1 MAKLRATIELAA
13 GGFLSQINRV
23 EQASNR
29 AAKTVE
35 DVGTAADK
43 AETSL
48 DKAGSGGKKASE
60 GFEGVSASADKAGTS
75 LDRAGKSG
83 KKAKEGFEDA
93 GAGAE
98 RARKKVKG
106 LGDEVDKTKSK
117 SEKVAGALGKLFA
130 AKTAIDVGG
139 KLLNASDNY
148 MNANTRLGLINKDD
162 NGNVINPNL
171 QKEVYASA
179 QRSRASYESTAN
191 GVASLGLN
199 ASNAFKDQKELI
211 GFVESINKQFA
222 IGGTEAGAAT
232 GAMTQLTQAMGSG
245 ALRGDELNSVLEA
258 APSIAR
264 NIEKYMGWA
273 EGSIKSYA
281 EKGALSAEIVKNAQ
295 LAAMDEINQ
304 KFNSMPMTWVQLW
317 TRSMNAIQNASAPF
331 LLALNWIANNM
342 DIIGPILLGIA
353 AGLAVY
359 AAFTYGAAAA
369 QWVLNAATGVWNA
382 LCAMNPAGL
391 MAIGFIAL
399 IAMVYAG
406 VAAFN
411 KLTGSSVSTTGIIG
425 AAVYVLGAG
434 IYNNFIFPTYNGF
447 AMLANFIGN
456 VFHNPVAA
464 VKVLFLDMANTCIS
478 YVLNMARA
486 IENIINKIPGVSV
499 NITSGLDALKNG
511 IGTKAKT
518 IKDESGWKEYVKQP
532 ELMDY
537 SAAASKG
544 YAKGSALAGKV
555 SNLVSGGIGRMDF
568 GGNIPAATAGDPATV
583 KGTGKNGSMNVKLED
598 EDIDSLRE
606 LAERDYVARIAQN
619 TLAPNIQVTFT
630 GDINQELDYEKI
642 GPAVAQ
648 ILQDE
653 IDTAPEGLY

>member
-1 MAKLRATIELAA
+1 MARLRATIELATS
-13 GGFLSQINRV
+13 GFISGINKVLS
-23 EQASNR
+23 ASDR
-29 AAKTVE
+29 AAKSVE
-35 DVGTAADK
+35 DVSTAADK
-43 AETSL
+43 VKTSL
-48 DKAGSGGKKASE
+48 DK
-60 GFEGVSASADKAGTS
+60 
-75 LDRAGKSG
+75 AGKSG
-83 KKAKEGFEDA
+83 KKAKEGFESA
-93 GAGAE
+93 GEGAE
-98 RARKKVKG
+98 KARRKVKG
-106 LGDEVDKTKSK
+106 LGDEVDKTKTK
-117 SEKVAGALGKLFA
+117 AEKVAGALGKLFA
-130 AKTAIDVGG
+130 AKTALDAGG
-139 KLLNASDNY
+139 KLLSASDRY
-148 MNANTRLGLINKDD
+148 MNANTRLGLINKD
-162 NGNVINPNL
+162 NAGNVINPNL
-171 QKEVYASA
+171 QNDVYASV

-199 ASNAFKDQKELI
+199 AANAFKDQNELI

-222 IGGTEAGAAT
+222 IGGTEASAAA

-295 LAAMDEINQ
+295 LAAMDDIDRQ
-304 KFNSMPMTWVQLW
+304 FNSMPLTWSQLW
-317 TRSMNAIQNASAPF
+317 IQAMNAIQRASAPF

-382 LCAMNPAGL
+382 LCMMNPAGL
-391 MAIGFIAL
+391 MAIRFIAL
-399 IAMVYAG
+399 IAMLYAG
-406 VAAFN
+406 TAAFN
-411 KLTGSSVSTTGIIG
+411 KLTGASVSATGIIG
-425 AAVYVLGAG
+425 AAIYVLGAG
-434 IYNNFIFPTYNGF
+434 IYNNFIYPTYSGF

-464 VKVLFLDMANTCIS
+464 VEVLFLDMANTCIS

-486 IENIINKIPGVSV
+486 IENIINKIPGAAV
-499 NITSGLDALKNG
+499 NITSGLDGLKNK
-511 IGTKAKT
+511 IESKTKT

-537 SAAASKG
+537 TAAAGKG

-555 SNLVSGGIGRMDF
+555 SSLISGGGIGGMNF
-568 GGNIPAATAGDPATV
+568 GNIPAGAGTAGNPAAV

-598 EDIDSLRE
+598 EDIDYLRE

-630 GDINQELDYEKI
+630 GDINQEMDYEKI

>member
-1 MAKLRATIELAA
+1 MARLRATIELATS
-13 GGFLSQINRV
+13 GFISGINKVLS
-23 EQASNR
+23 ASDR
-29 AAKTVE
+29 AAKSVE
-35 DVGTAADK
+35 NVSTAADK
-43 AETSL
+43 VETSL
-48 DKAGSGGKKASE
+48 DKAGKGGKKAK
-60 GFEGVSASADKAGTS
+60 D
-75 LDRAGKSG
+75 
-83 KKAKEGFEDA
+83 GFEDA
-93 GAGAE
+93 GKGAE
-98 RARKKVKG
+98 KARRKVKG
-106 LGDEVDKTKSK
+106 LGDEVDKTKTK
-117 SEKVAGALGKLFA
+117 AEKVAGALGKLFA
-130 AKTAIDVGG
+130 AKTALDAGG
-139 KLLNASDNY
+139 KLLSASDSY
-148 MNANTRLGLINKDD
+148 MNANTLGLINKD
-162 NGNVINPNL
+162 NAGNVINPNL
-171 QKEVYASA
+171 QNDVYASA

-199 ASNAFKDQKELI
+199 AANAFKDQNELI

-222 IGGTEAGAAT
+222 IGGTEASAAA

-295 LAAMDEINQ
+295 LAAMDDIDRQ
-304 KFNSMPMTWVQLW
+304 FNSMPLTWSQLW
-317 TRSMNAIQNASAPF
+317 TQSMNAIQKASAPF

-353 AGLAVY
+353 AGLGVY

-382 LCAMNPAGL
+382 LCMMNPAGL
-391 MAIGFIAL
+391 MAIGVIVLVAAL
-399 IAMVYAG
+399 YAG

-411 KLTGSSVSTTGIIG
+411 KITGSSVSATGIIVGGLYVVG
-425 AAVYVLGAG
+425 ALIVNLGQSA
-434 IYNNFIFPTYNGF
+434 
-447 AMLANFIGN
+447 ANIFIGIWSAGCAVASNIQTAFGNSIKN
-456 VFHNPVAA
+456 VQSFFYNLLA
-464 VKVLFLDMANTCIS
+464 T
-478 YVLNMARA
+478 A
-486 IENIINKIPGVSV
+486 IEVIGGIAQKLNALPFV
-499 NITSGLDALKNG
+499 NIDVVGLTGKAEAYRAKAQSIASQKGSYQSIGNAFNKGFSTYDTFQNGWAKDAYG
-511 IGTKAKT
+511 
-518 IKDESGWKEYVKQP
+518 
-532 ELMDY
+532 
-537 SAAASKG
+537 KG
-544 YAKGSALAGKV
+544 YSKGSALAGKF
-555 SNLVSGGIGRMDF
+555 SNLISGGGIGGMNF
-568 GGNIPAATAGDPATV
+568 GNIPAGAGTAGNPAAV

-598 EDIDSLRE
+598 EDIDYLRE

-630 GDINQELDYEKI
+630 GDINQEMDYEKI

>member
-1 MAKLRATIELAA
+1 M
-13 GGFLSQINRV
+13 LS
-23 EQASNR
+23 ASDR
-29 AAKTVE
+29 AAKSVE
-35 DVGTAADK
+35 DVSTAADK
-43 AETSL
+43 VETSL
-48 DKAGSGGKKASE
+48 DK
-60 GFEGVSASADKAGTS
+60 
-75 LDRAGKSG
+75 AGKSG
-83 KKAKEGFEDA
+83 KKAKDGFESA
-93 GAGAE
+93 GEGAE
-98 RARKKVKG
+98 KARKKVKG
-106 LGDEVDKTKSK
+106 MGDEVDKTKTK
-117 SEKVAGALGKLFA
+117 AEKAAGVLGKLFA
-130 AKTAIDVGG
+130 AKTALDVGS

-148 MNANTRLGLINKDD
+148 MNANTRLGLINKD
-162 NGNVINPNL
+162 NAGNVINPNL
-171 QKEVYASA
+171 QNDVYASA

-199 ASNAFKDQKELI
+199 AANAFKDQNELI

-222 IGGTEAGAAT
+222 IGGTEASAAA

-295 LAAMDEINQ
+295 LAAMDDIDRQ
-304 KFNSMPMTWVQLW
+304 FNSMPLTWSQLW
-317 TRSMNAIQNASAPF
+317 TQSMNAIQRASAPF

-382 LCAMNPAGL
+382 LCMMNPAGL
-391 MAIGFIAL
+391 MVIGFIAL
-399 IAMVYAG
+399 IAMLYAG
-406 VAAFN
+406 TAAFN
-411 KLTGSSVSTTGIIG
+411 KLTGSSVSATGIIG
-425 AAVYVLGAG
+425 AAFYVLGAY
-434 IYNNFIFPTYNGF
+434 IYNSFIYPLWNGF

-456 VFHNPVAA
+456 ACFGDATAA
-464 VKVLFLDMANTCIS
+464 VKVLFLDMANTCVS

-486 IENIINKIPGVSV
+486 IESIINKIPGVTV
-499 NITSGLDALKNG
+499 NITSGLDGLKNK
-511 IGTKAKT
+511 IESKTKT

-537 SAAASKG
+537 TAAAGKG

-555 SNLVSGGIGRMDF
+555 SNLISGGGIGGMDF
-568 GGNIPAATAGDPATV
+568 GNIPAGTAGNPATV

-598 EDIDSLRE
+598 EDIDYLRE

-630 GDINQELDYEKI
+630 GDINQEMDYEKI

>member
-1 MAKLRATIELAA
+1 MARLRATIELATS
-13 GGFLSQINRV
+13 GFISGINKVLS
-23 EQASNR
+23 ASDR
-29 AAKTVE
+29 AAKSVE
-35 DVGTAADK
+35 DVSTAADK
-43 AETSL
+43 VETSL
-48 DKAGSGGKKASE
+48 DK
-60 GFEGVSASADKAGTS
+60 
-75 LDRAGKSG
+75 AGKSG
-83 KKAKEGFEDA
+83 KKAKEGFESA
-93 GAGAE
+93 GEGAE
-98 RARKKVKG
+98 KARRKVKG
-106 LGDEVDKTKSK
+106 LGDEVDKTKTK
-117 SEKVAGALGKLFA
+117 AEKVAGALGKLFA
-130 AKTAIDVGG
+130 AKAALDAGG
-139 KLLNASDNY
+139 KLLSASDRY
-148 MNANTRLGLINKDD
+148 MNANTRLGLINKD
-162 NGNVINPNL
+162 NAGNVINPNL
-171 QKEVYASA
+171 QNDVYASA

-199 ASNAFKDQKELI
+199 AANAFKDQNELI

-222 IGGTEAGAAT
+222 IGGTEASAAA

-295 LAAMDEINQ
+295 LAAMDDIDR
-304 KFNSMPMTWVQLW
+304 KFNSMPITWSQLW
-317 TRSMNAIQNASAPF
+317 TQSMNAIQRASAPF

-353 AGLAVY
+353 AGLGVY

-382 LCAMNPAGL
+382 LCMMNPAGW
-391 MAIGFIAL
+391 MAIGFVALIAL
-399 IAMVYAG
+399 IYAG
-406 VAAFN
+406 TAAFN
-411 KLTGSSVSTTGIIG
+411 KLTGSSVSATGIIG
-425 AAVYVLGAG
+425 AAIYVLGAG
-434 IYNNFIFPTYNGF
+434 IYNNFIYPTYSGF

-464 VKVLFLDMANTCIS
+464 VEVLFLDMANTCIS

-486 IENIINKIPGVSV
+486 IENIINKIPGVTV
-499 NITSGLDALKNG
+499 NITSGLDGLKNK
-511 IGTKAKT
+511 IESKAKT

-537 SAAASKG
+537 TAVAGKG

-555 SNLVSGGIGRMDF
+555 SSLISGGGIGGMNF
-568 GGNIPAATAGDPATV
+568 GNIPAGAGTAGNPAAV

-598 EDIDSLRE
+598 EDIDYLRE

-630 GDINQELDYEKI
+630 GDISQEMDYEKI

>member
-1 MAKLRATIELAA
+1 MARLRATIELATS
-13 GGFLSQINRV
+13 GFISGINKVLS
-23 EQASNR
+23 ASDR
-29 AAKTVE
+29 AAKSVE
-35 DVGTAADK
+35 DVSTAADK
-43 AETSL
+43 VETSL
-48 DKAGSGGKKASE
+48 DK
-60 GFEGVSASADKAGTS
+60 
-75 LDRAGKSG
+75 AGKSG
-83 KKAKEGFEDA
+83 KKAKEGFESA
-93 GAGAE
+93 GEGAE
-98 RARKKVKG
+98 KARRKVKG
-106 LGDEVDKTKSK
+106 LGDEVDKTKTK
-117 SEKVAGALGKLFA
+117 AEKVAGALGKLFA
-130 AKTAIDVGG
+130 AKAALDAGG
-139 KLLNASDNY
+139 KLLSASDRY
-148 MNANTRLGLINKDD
+148 MNANTRLGLINKD
-162 NGNVINPNL
+162 NAGNVINPNL
-171 QKEVYASA
+171 QNDVYASA

-199 ASNAFKDQKELI
+199 AANAFKDQNELI

-222 IGGTEAGAAT
+222 IGGTEASAAA

-295 LAAMDEINQ
+295 LAAMDDIDRQ
-304 KFNSMPMTWVQLW
+304 FNSMPLTWSQLW
-317 TRSMNAIQNASAPF
+317 TQSMNAIQKASAPF
-331 LLALNWIANNM
+331 LLTLNWIANNM

-382 LCAMNPAGL
+382 LCMMNPAGL

-399 IAMVYAG
+399 IAMLYAG
-406 VAAFN
+406 TAAFN
-411 KLTGSSVSTTGIIG
+411 KLTGASVSATGIIVG
-425 AAVYVLGAG
+425 AVFVAGTAIANIFIGIWNLAAG
-434 IYNNFIFPTYNGF
+434 IAISVTNACISFAEFFANFLKNPVLAIMNLI
-447 AMLANFIGN
+447 ADLANFVIGTMQSIAKAIDA
-456 VFHNPVAA
+456 VFGTSLSGVVSGWSNSVNQFKAGIEQKDQRKFERIDASKYQLNH
-464 VKVLFLDMANTCIS
+464 LS
-478 YVLNMARA
+478 YVD
-486 IENIINKIPGVSV
+486 SF
-499 NITSGLDALKNG
+499 
-511 IGTKAKT
+511 
-518 IKDESGWKEYVKQP
+518 Q
-532 ELMDY
+532 
-537 SAAASKG
+537 KG
-544 YAKGSALAGKV
+544 YGKGSALAGKV
-555 SNLVSGGIGRMDF
+555 SSLISGGGIGGMNF
-568 GGNIPAATAGDPATV
+568 GNIPAGAGTAGNPAAV

-598 EDIDSLRE
+598 EDIDYLRE

-630 GDINQELDYEKI
+630 GDISQEMDYEKI

>member
-1 MAKLRATIELAA
+1 MARLRATIELATS
-13 GGFLSQINRV
+13 GFISGINKVLS
-23 EQASNR
+23 ASDR
-29 AAKTVE
+29 AAKSVE
-35 DVGTAADK
+35 DVSTAADK
-43 AETSL
+43 VETSL
-48 DKAGSGGKKASE
+48 DK
-60 GFEGVSASADKAGTS
+60 
-75 LDRAGKSG
+75 AGKSG
-83 KKAKEGFEDA
+83 KKAKDGFESA
-93 GAGAE
+93 GEGAE
-98 RARKKVKG
+98 KARKKVKG
-106 LGDEVDKTKSK
+106 MGDEVDKTKTK
-117 SEKVAGALGKLFA
+117 AEKAAGVLGKLFA
-130 AKTAIDVGG
+130 AKTALDVGG

-148 MNANTRLGLINKDD
+148 MNANTRLGLINKD
-162 NGNVINPNL
+162 NAGNVINPNL
-171 QKEVYASA
+171 QNDVYASA

-199 ASNAFKDQKELI
+199 AANAFKDQNELI

-222 IGGTEAGAAT
+222 IGGTEASAAA

-295 LAAMDEINQ
+295 LAAMDDIDRQ
-304 KFNSMPMTWVQLW
+304 FNSMPLTWSQLW
-317 TRSMNAIQNASAPF
+317 TQSMNAIQRASAPF

-382 LCAMNPAGL
+382 LCMMNPAGL
-391 MAIGFIAL
+391 MVIGFIAL
-399 IAMVYAG
+399 IAMLYAG
-406 VAAFN
+406 TAAFN
-411 KLTGSSVSTTGIIG
+411 KLTGSSVSATGIIG
-425 AAVYVLGAG
+425 AAFYVLGAY
-434 IYNNFIFPTYNGF
+434 IYNSFIYPLWNGF

-456 VFHNPVAA
+456 ACFGDATAA
-464 VKVLFLDMANTCIS
+464 VKVLFLDMANTCVS

-486 IENIINKIPGVSV
+486 IESIINKIPGVTV
-499 NITSGLDALKNG
+499 NITSGLDGLKNK
-511 IGTKAKT
+511 IESKTKT

-537 SAAASKG
+537 TAAAGKG

-555 SNLVSGGIGRMDF
+555 SNLISGGGIGGMDF
-568 GGNIPAATAGDPATV
+568 GNIPAGTAGNPATV

-598 EDIDSLRE
+598 EDIDYLRE

-630 GDINQELDYEKI
+630 GDINQEMDYEKI

>member
-1 MAKLRATIELAA
+1 MARLRATIELATS
-13 GGFLSQINRV
+13 GFISGINKVLS
-23 EQASNR
+23 ASDH
-29 AAKTVE
+29 AAKSVE
-35 DVGTAADK
+35 DVSTAADK
-43 AETSL
+43 VETSL
-48 DKAGSGGKKASE
+48 DK
-60 GFEGVSASADKAGTS
+60 
-75 LDRAGKSG
+75 AGKSG
-83 KKAKEGFEDA
+83 KKAKEGFESA
-93 GAGAE
+93 GEGAE
-98 RARKKVKG
+98 KARRKVKG
-106 LGDEVDKTKSK
+106 LGDEVDKTKTK
-117 SEKVAGALGKLFA
+117 AEKVAGALGKLFA
-130 AKTAIDVGG
+130 AKTALDAGG
-139 KLLNASDNY
+139 KLLSASDRY
-148 MNANTRLGLINKDD
+148 MNANTRLGLINKD
-162 NGNVINPNL
+162 NAGNVINPNL
-171 QKEVYASA
+171 QNDVYASA

-199 ASNAFKDQKELI
+199 AANAFKDQNELI

-222 IGGTEAGAAT
+222 IGGTEASAAA

-295 LAAMDEINQ
+295 LAAMDDIDRQ
-304 KFNSMPMTWVQLW
+304 FNSMPLTWSQLW
-317 TRSMNAIQNASAPF
+317 TQSMNAIQKASAPF
-331 LLALNWIANNM
+331 LLTLNWIANNM

-382 LCAMNPAGL
+382 LCMMNPAGW
-391 MAIGFIAL
+391 MAIGFVALIAL
-399 IAMVYAG
+399 IYAG
-406 VAAFN
+406 TAAFN
-411 KLTGSSVSTTGIIG
+411 KLTGSSVSATGIIG
-425 AAVYVLGAG
+425 AAIYVLGAG
-434 IYNNFIFPTYNGF
+434 IYNNFIYPTYSGF

-464 VKVLFLDMANTCIS
+464 VEVLFLDMANTCIS

-486 IENIINKIPGVSV
+486 IENIINKIPGVTV
-499 NITSGLDALKNG
+499 NITSGLDGLKNK
-511 IGTKAKT
+511 IESKAKT

-537 SAAASKG
+537 TAVAGKG

-555 SNLVSGGIGRMDF
+555 SSLISGGGIGGMNF
-568 GGNIPAATAGDPATV
+568 GNIPAGAGTAGNPAAV

-598 EDIDSLRE
+598 EDIDYLRE

-630 GDINQELDYEKI
+630 GDINQEMDYEKI

>member
-1 MAKLRATIELAA
+1 M
-13 GGFLSQINRV
+13 LS
-23 EQASNR
+23 ASDR
-29 AAKTVE
+29 AAKSVE
-35 DVGTAADK
+35 DVSTAADK
-43 AETSL
+43 VETSL
-48 DKAGSGGKKASE
+48 DK
-60 GFEGVSASADKAGTS
+60 
-75 LDRAGKSG
+75 AGKSG
-83 KKAKEGFEDA
+83 KKAKDGFESA
-93 GAGAE
+93 GEGAE
-98 RARKKVKG
+98 KARKKVKG
-106 LGDEVDKTKSK
+106 MGDEVDKTKTK
-117 SEKVAGALGKLFA
+117 AEKAAGVLGKLFA
-130 AKTAIDVGG
+130 AKTALDVGG

-148 MNANTRLGLINKDD
+148 MNANTRLGLINKD
-162 NGNVINPNL
+162 NAGNVINPNL
-171 QKEVYASA
+171 QNDVYASA

-199 ASNAFKDQKELI
+199 AANAFKDQNELI

-222 IGGTEAGAAT
+222 IGGTEASAAA

-295 LAAMDEINQ
+295 LAAMDDIDRQ
-304 KFNSMPMTWVQLW
+304 FNSMPLTWSQLW
-317 TRSMNAIQNASAPF
+317 TQSMNAIQRASAPF

-382 LCAMNPAGL
+382 LCMMNPAGL
-391 MAIGFIAL
+391 MVIGFIAL
-399 IAMVYAG
+399 IAMLYAG
-406 VAAFN
+406 TAAFN
-411 KLTGSSVSTTGIIG
+411 KLTGSSVSATGIIG
-425 AAVYVLGAG
+425 AAFYVLGAY
-434 IYNNFIFPTYNGF
+434 IYNSFIYPLWNGF

-456 VFHNPVAA
+456 ACFGDATAA
-464 VKVLFLDMANTCIS
+464 VKVLFLVLAYTCVS

-486 IENIINKIPGVSV
+486 IESIINKIPGVTV
-499 NITSGLDALKNG
+499 NITSGLDGLKNK
-511 IGTKAKT
+511 IESKTKT

-537 SAAASKG
+537 TAAAGKG

-555 SNLVSGGIGRMDF
+555 SNLISGGGIGGMDF
-568 GGNIPAATAGDPATV
+568 GNIPAGTAGNPATV

-598 EDIDSLRE
+598 EDIDYLRE

-630 GDINQELDYEKI
+630 GDINQEMDYEKI

>member
-1 MAKLRATIELAA
+1 M
-13 GGFLSQINRV
+13 LS
-23 EQASNR
+23 ASDR
-29 AAKTVE
+29 AAKSVE
-35 DVGTAADK
+35 DVSIAADK
-43 AETSL
+43 VETSL
-48 DKAGSGGKKASE
+48 DK
-60 GFEGVSASADKAGTS
+60 
-75 LDRAGKSG
+75 AGKSG
-83 KKAKEGFEDA
+83 KKAKEGFESA
-93 GAGAE
+93 GEGAE
-98 RARKKVKG
+98 KARRKVKG
-106 LGDEVDKTKSK
+106 LGDEVDKTKNK
-117 SEKVAGALGKLFA
+117 AEKVAGALGKLFA
-130 AKTAIDVGG
+130 AKTALDAGG
-139 KLLNASDNY
+139 KLLSASDSY
-148 MNANTRLGLINKDD
+148 MNANTRLGLINKD
-162 NGNVINPNL
+162 NAGNVINPNL
-171 QKEVYASA
+171 QNDVYASA

-199 ASNAFKDQKELI
+199 AANAFKDQNELI

-222 IGGTEAGAAT
+222 IGGTEASAAA

-295 LAAMDEINQ
+295 LAAMDDIDR
-304 KFNSMPMTWVQLW
+304 KFNSMPLTWSQLW
-317 TRSMNAIQNASAPF
+317 TQSMNAIQRASAPF

-353 AGLAVY
+353 AGLGVY

-382 LCAMNPAGL
+382 LCMMNPAGW
-391 MAIGFIAL
+391 MAIGFVALIAL
-399 IAMVYAG
+399 IYAG
-406 VAAFN
+406 TAAFN
-411 KLTGSSVSTTGIIG
+411 KLTGSSVSATGIIG
-425 AAVYVLGAG
+425 AAIYVLGAG
-434 IYNNFIFPTYNGF
+434 IYNNFIYPTYSGF
-447 AMLANFIGN
+447 TMLANFIGN

-464 VKVLFLDMANTCIS
+464 VEVLFLDMANTCIS

-486 IENIINKIPGVSV
+486 IENIINKIPGVTV
-499 NITSGLDALKNG
+499 NITSGLDGLKNK
-511 IGTKAKT
+511 IESKAKT

-537 SAAASKG
+537 TAVAGKG

-555 SNLVSGGIGRMDF
+555 SSLISGGGIGGMNF
-568 GGNIPAATAGDPATV
+568 GNIPAGAGTAGNPAAV

-598 EDIDSLRE
+598 EDIDYLRE

-630 GDINQELDYEKI
+630 GDINQEMDYEKI

>member
-1 MAKLRATIELAA
+1 MARLRATIELATS
-13 GGFLSQINRV
+13 GFISGINKVLS
-23 EQASNR
+23 ASDR
-29 AAKTVE
+29 AAKSVE
-35 DVGTAADK
+35 DVSTAADK
-43 AETSL
+43 VETSL
-48 DKAGSGGKKASE
+48 DK
-60 GFEGVSASADKAGTS
+60 
-75 LDRAGKSG
+75 AGKSG
-83 KKAKEGFEDA
+83 KKAKEGFESA
-93 GAGAE
+93 GEGAE
-98 RARKKVKG
+98 KARRKVKG
-106 LGDEVDKTKSK
+106 LGDEVDKTKTK
-117 SEKVAGALGKLFA
+117 AEKVAGALGKLFA
-130 AKTAIDVGG
+130 AKTALDAGG
-139 KLLNASDNY
+139 KLLSASDRY
-148 MNANTRLGLINKDD
+148 MNANTRLGLINKD
-162 NGNVINPNL
+162 NAGNVINPNL
-171 QKEVYASA
+171 QNDVYASA
-179 QRSRASYESTAN
+179 QRSRASYESTAT

-199 ASNAFKDQKELI
+199 AANAFKDQNELI

-222 IGGTEAGAAT
+222 IGGTEASAAA

-295 LAAMDEINQ
+295 LAAMDDIDRQ
-304 KFNSMPMTWVQLW
+304 FNSMPLTWSQLW
-317 TRSMNAIQNASAPF
+317 TQSMNAIQKASAPF

-342 DIIGPILLGIA
+342 NIIGPILLGIA

-382 LCAMNPAGL
+382 LCMMNPAGL

-399 IAMVYAG
+399 IAMLYAG
-406 VAAFN
+406 TAAFN
-411 KLTGSSVSTTGIIG
+411 KLTGASVSATGIIG
-425 AAVYVLGAG
+425 AAIYVLGAG
-434 IYNNFIFPTYNGF
+434 IYNNFIYPTYSGF

-464 VKVLFLDMANTCIS
+464 VEVLFLDMANTCIS

-486 IENIINKIPGVSV
+486 IESIINKIPGVTV
-499 NITSGLDALKNG
+499 NITSGLDGLKNK
-511 IGTKAKT
+511 IESKTKT

-537 SAAASKG
+537 AAAAGKG
-544 YAKGSALAGKV
+544 YGKGSALAGKV
-555 SNLVSGGIGRMDF
+555 SSLISGGGIGGMNF
-568 GGNIPAATAGDPATV
+568 GNIPAGAGTAGNPAAV

-598 EDIDSLRE
+598 EDIDYLRE

-630 GDINQELDYEKI
+630 GDINQEMDYEKI

>member
-1 MAKLRATIELAA
+1 MARLRATIELATS
-13 GGFLSQINRV
+13 GFISGINKVLS
-23 EQASNR
+23 ASDR
-29 AAKTVE
+29 AAKSVE
-35 DVGTAADK
+35 NVSTAADK
-43 AETSL
+43 VETSL
-48 DKAGSGGKKASE
+48 DKAGKGGKKAK
-60 GFEGVSASADKAGTS
+60 D
-75 LDRAGKSG
+75 
-83 KKAKEGFEDA
+83 GFEDA
-93 GAGAE
+93 GKGAE
-98 RARKKVKG
+98 KARRKVKG
-106 LGDEVDKTKSK
+106 LGDEVDKTKTK
-117 SEKVAGALGKLFA
+117 AEKVAGALGKLFA
-130 AKTAIDVGG
+130 AKTALDAGG
-139 KLLNASDNY
+139 KLLSASDRY
-148 MNANTRLGLINKDD
+148 MNANTRLGLINKD
-162 NGNVINPNL
+162 NAGNVINPNL
-171 QKEVYASA
+171 QNDVYASA

-199 ASNAFKDQKELI
+199 AANAFKDQNELI

-222 IGGTEAGAAT
+222 IGGTEASAAA

-295 LAAMDEINQ
+295 LAAMDDIDRQ
-304 KFNSMPMTWVQLW
+304 FNSMPLTWSQLW
-317 TRSMNAIQNASAPF
+317 TQSMNAIQKASAPF

-353 AGLAVY
+353 AGLGVY

-382 LCAMNPAGL
+382 LCMMNPAGL
-391 MAIGFIAL
+391 MAIRFIAL
-399 IAMVYAG
+399 IAMLYAG
-406 VAAFN
+406 TAAFN
-411 KLTGSSVSTTGIIG
+411 KLTGASVSATGIIG
-425 AAVYVLGAG
+425 AAFYVLGAY
-434 IYNNFIFPTYNGF
+434 IYNSFIYPLWNGF

-456 VFHNPVAA
+456 ACFGDATAA
-464 VKVLFLDMANTCIS
+464 VKVLFLDMANTCVS

-486 IENIINKIPGVSV
+486 IESIINKIPGVTV
-499 NITSGLDALKNG
+499 NITSGLDGLKNK
-511 IGTKAKT
+511 IESKTKT

-537 SAAASKG
+537 TAAAGKG
-544 YAKGSALAGKV
+544 YAKGSAIAGKV
-555 SNLVSGGIGRMDF
+555 SNLISGGGIGGMDF
-568 GGNIPAATAGDPATV
+568 GSIPAGTAGNPATV
-583 KGTGKNGSMNVKLED
+583 KGAGKNGSMNVKLED
-598 EDIDSLRE
+598 EDIDYLRE

-630 GDINQELDYEKI
+630 GDINQEMDYEKI

>member
-1 MAKLRATIELAA
+1 M
-13 GGFLSQINRV
+13 LS
-23 EQASNR
+23 ASDR
-29 AAKTVE
+29 AAKSVE
-35 DVGTAADK
+35 DVSTAADK
-43 AETSL
+43 VETSL
-48 DKAGSGGKKASE
+48 DK
-60 GFEGVSASADKAGTS
+60 
-75 LDRAGKSG
+75 AGKSG
-83 KKAKEGFEDA
+83 KKAKDGFESA
-93 GAGAE
+93 GEGAE
-98 RARKKVKG
+98 KARKKVKG
-106 LGDEVDKTKSK
+106 MGDEVDKTKTK
-117 SEKVAGALGKLFA
+117 AEKAAGVLGKLFA
-130 AKTAIDVGG
+130 AKTALDVGG

-148 MNANTRLGLINKDD
+148 MNANTRLGLINKD
-162 NGNVINPNL
+162 NAGNVINPNL
-171 QKEVYASA
+171 QNDVYASA

-199 ASNAFKDQKELI
+199 AANAFKDQNELI

-222 IGGTEAGAAT
+222 IGGTEASAAA

-295 LAAMDEINQ
+295 LAAMDDIDRQ
-304 KFNSMPMTWVQLW
+304 FNSMPLTWSQLW
-317 TRSMNAIQNASAPF
+317 TQSMNAIQRASAPF

-382 LCAMNPAGL
+382 LCMMNPAGL
-391 MAIGFIAL
+391 MVIGFIAL
-399 IAMVYAG
+399 IAMLYAG
-406 VAAFN
+406 TAAFN
-411 KLTGSSVSTTGIIG
+411 KLTGSSVSATGIIG
-425 AAVYVLGAG
+425 AAFYVLGAY
-434 IYNNFIFPTYNGF
+434 IYNSFIYPLWNGF

-456 VFHNPVAA
+456 ACFGDATAA
-464 VKVLFLDMANTCIS
+464 VKVLFLDMANTCVS

-486 IENIINKIPGVSV
+486 IESIINKIPGVTV
-499 NITSGLDALKNG
+499 NITSGLDGLKNK
-511 IGTKAKT
+511 IESKTKT

-537 SAAASKG
+537 TAAAGKG

-555 SNLVSGGIGRMDF
+555 SNLISGGGIGGMDF
-568 GGNIPAATAGDPATV
+568 GNIPAGTAGNPATV

-598 EDIDSLRE
+598 EDIDYLRE

-630 GDINQELDYEKI
+630 GDINQEMDYEKI

>member
-23 EQASNR
+23 LNASDR
-29 AAKTVE
+29 AAKSVE
-35 DVGTAADK
+35 GVSSAADK
-43 AETSL
+43 VKTSL
-48 DKAGSGGKKASE
+48 DKAGN
-60 GFEGVSASADKAGTS
+60 
-75 LDRAGKSG
+75 SG
-83 KKAKEGFEDA
+83 KKAKDGFEDV

-98 RARKKVKG
+98 KARKKIKG
-106 LGDEVDKTKSK
+106 MGDEIDKTKSK
-117 SEKVAGALGKLFA
+117 AEKVAGVLGKLFA
-130 AKTAIDVGG
+130 AKTAMDVGG
-139 KLLNASDNY
+139 RLLNASDSY
-148 MNANTRLGLINKDD
+148 LNANTRLALINKDSSD
-162 NGNVINPNL
+162 NIINPNL
-171 QKEVYASA
+171 QNDVYASA

-199 ASNAFKDQKELI
+199 AASAFKDQKELI

-222 IGGTEAGAAT
+222 IGGIAAEAAT
-232 GAMTQLTQAMGSG
+232 GAMVQLTQAMGSG

-273 EGSIKSYA
+273 EGSIKKYA

-295 LAAMDEINQ
+295 LAAMDEIDK
-304 KFNSMPMTWVQLW
+304 KFNSMPMTWAQLW
-317 TRSMNAIQNASAPF
+317 TRSMNAIQKASAPF

-342 DIIGPILLGIA
+342 DIIGPILLGVT

-369 QWVLNAATGVWNA
+369 QWVLNAAAGVWNA
-382 LCAMNPAGL
+382 LCMMNPAGL

-399 IAMVYAG
+399 IAMLYAG

-411 KLTGSSVSTTGIIG
+411 KLTGSSVSATGIIG

-434 IYNNFIFPTYNGF
+434 IYNHFIFPTYNGF
-447 AMLANFIGN
+447 AMLANFVGN
-456 VFHNPVAA
+456 VFRNPVAA
-464 VKVLFLDMANTCIS
+464 VKVLFLDMANTCIG
-478 YVLNMARA
+478 YVLNMTKA

-499 NITSGLDALKNG
+499 NITSGLDGLKSR
-511 IGTKAKT
+511 IEAKT
-518 IKDESGWKEYVKQP
+518 KSIKDQSGWKEYVKQP
-532 ELMDY
+532 EMMDY

-555 SNLVSGGIGRMDF
+555 SNFISGGISGMDF
-568 GGNIPAATAGDPATV
+568 SAIGSTGNPATV
-583 KGTGKNGSMNVKLED
+583 KGKGKNGSMNVKLEE
-598 EDIDSLRE
+598 EDIDYLRE

-630 GDINQELDYEKI
+630 GDISQELDYEKI

>member
-1 MAKLRATIELAA
+1 M
-13 GGFLSQINRV
+13 LS
-23 EQASNR
+23 ASDR
-29 AAKTVE
+29 AAKSVE
-35 DVGTAADK
+35 DVSTAADK
-43 AETSL
+43 VETSL
-48 DKAGSGGKKASE
+48 DK
-60 GFEGVSASADKAGTS
+60 
-75 LDRAGKSG
+75 AGKSG
-83 KKAKEGFEDA
+83 KKAKDGFESA
-93 GAGAE
+93 GEGAE
-98 RARKKVKG
+98 KARKKVKG
-106 LGDEVDKTKSK
+106 MGDEVDKTKTK
-117 SEKVAGALGKLFA
+117 AEKAAGVLGKLFA
-130 AKTAIDVGG
+130 AKTALDVGS
-139 KLLNASDNY
+139 KLLNASDYY
-148 MNANTRLGLINKDD
+148 MNAYTRLGLINKD
-162 NGNVINPNL
+162 NAGNVINPNL
-171 QKEVYASA
+171 QNDVYASA

-199 ASNAFKDQKELI
+199 AANAFKDQNELI

-222 IGGTEAGAAT
+222 IGGTEASAAA

-295 LAAMDEINQ
+295 LAAMDDIDRQ
-304 KFNSMPMTWVQLW
+304 FNSMPLTWSQLW
-317 TRSMNAIQNASAPF
+317 TQSMNAIQRASAPF

-382 LCAMNPAGL
+382 LCMMNPAGL
-391 MAIGFIAL
+391 MVIGFIAL
-399 IAMVYAG
+399 IAMLYAG
-406 VAAFN
+406 TAAFN
-411 KLTGSSVSTTGIIG
+411 KLTGSSVSATGIIG
-425 AAVYVLGAG
+425 AAFYVLGAY
-434 IYNNFIFPTYNGF
+434 IYNSFIYPLWNGF

-456 VFHNPVAA
+456 ACFGDATAA
-464 VKVLFLDMANTCIS
+464 VKVLFLDMANTCVS

-486 IENIINKIPGVSV
+486 IESIINKIPGVTV
-499 NITSGLDALKNG
+499 NITSGLDGLKNK
-511 IGTKAKT
+511 IESKTKT

-537 SAAASKG
+537 TAAAGKG

-555 SNLVSGGIGRMDF
+555 SNLISGGGIGGMDF
-568 GGNIPAATAGDPATV
+568 GNIPAGTAGNPATV

-598 EDIDSLRE
+598 EDIDYLRE

-630 GDINQELDYEKI
+630 GDINQEMDYEKI

>member
-1 MAKLRATIELAA
+1 MARLRATIELATS
-13 GGFLSQINRV
+13 GFISGINKVLS
-23 EQASNR
+23 ASDR
-29 AAKTVE
+29 AAKSVE
-35 DVGTAADK
+35 DVSTAADK
-43 AETSL
+43 VKTSL
-48 DKAGSGGKKASE
+48 DK
-60 GFEGVSASADKAGTS
+60 
-75 LDRAGKSG
+75 AGKSG
-83 KKAKEGFEDA
+83 KKAKEGFESA
-93 GAGAE
+93 GEGAE
-98 RARKKVKG
+98 KARRKVKG
-106 LGDEVDKTKSK
+106 LGDEVDKTKTK
-117 SEKVAGALGKLFA
+117 AEKVAGALGKLFA
-130 AKTAIDVGG
+130 AKTALDAGG
-139 KLLNASDNY
+139 KLLSASDRY
-148 MNANTRLGLINKDD
+148 MNANTRLGLINKD
-162 NGNVINPNL
+162 NAGNVINPNP
-171 QKEVYASA
+171 QNDVYASV

-199 ASNAFKDQKELI
+199 AANAFKDQNELI

-222 IGGTEAGAAT
+222 IGGTEASAAA

-295 LAAMDEINQ
+295 LAAMDDIDRQ
-304 KFNSMPMTWVQLW
+304 FNSMPLTWSQLW
-317 TRSMNAIQNASAPF
+317 TQAMNAIQRASAPF

-382 LCAMNPAGL
+382 LCMMNPAGL
-391 MAIGFIAL
+391 MAIRFIAL
-399 IAMVYAG
+399 IAMLYAG
-406 VAAFN
+406 TAAFN
-411 KLTGSSVSTTGIIG
+411 KLTGASVSATGIIG
-425 AAVYVLGAG
+425 AAIYVLGAG
-434 IYNNFIFPTYNGF
+434 IYNNFIYPTYSGF

-464 VKVLFLDMANTCIS
+464 VEVLFLDMANTCIS

-486 IENIINKIPGVSV
+486 IENIINKIPGAAV
-499 NITSGLDALKNG
+499 NITSGLDGLKNK
-511 IGTKAKT
+511 IESKTKT

-537 SAAASKG
+537 TAAAGKG

-555 SNLVSGGIGRMDF
+555 SSLISGGGIGGMNF
-568 GGNIPAATAGDPATV
+568 GNIPAGAGTAGNPAAV

-598 EDIDSLRE
+598 EDIDYLRE

-630 GDINQELDYEKI
+630 GDINQEMDYEKI

>member
-1 MAKLRATIELAA
+1 MARLRATIELATS
-13 GGFLSQINRV
+13 GFISGINKVLS
-23 EQASNR
+23 ASDR
-29 AAKTVE
+29 AAKSVE
-35 DVGTAADK
+35 DVSTAADK
-43 AETSL
+43 VETSL
-48 DKAGSGGKKASE
+48 DK
-60 GFEGVSASADKAGTS
+60 
-75 LDRAGKSG
+75 AGKSG
-83 KKAKEGFEDA
+83 KKAKEGFESA
-93 GAGAE
+93 GEGAE
-98 RARKKVKG
+98 KARRKVKG
-106 LGDEVDKTKSK
+106 LGDEVDKTKTK
-117 SEKVAGALGKLFA
+117 AEKVAGALGKLFA
-130 AKTAIDVGG
+130 AKTALDAGG
-139 KLLNASDNY
+139 KLLSASDRY
-148 MNANTRLGLINKDD
+148 MNANTRLGLINKD
-162 NGNVINPNL
+162 NAGNVINPNL
-171 QKEVYASA
+171 QNDVYASA

-199 ASNAFKDQKELI
+199 AANAFKDQNELI

-222 IGGTEAGAAT
+222 IGGTEASAAA

-281 EKGALSAEIVKNAQ
+281 EKGALSAEVVKNAQ
-295 LAAMDEINQ
+295 LAAMDDINRQ
-304 KFNSMPMTWVQLW
+304 FNSMPLTWSQLW
-317 TRSMNAIQNASAPF
+317 TQSMNAIQKASAPF
-331 LLALNWIANNM
+331 LLTLNWIANNM

-382 LCAMNPAGL
+382 LCMMNPAGL
-391 MAIGFIAL
+391 MAIRFIAL
-399 IAMVYAG
+399 IAMLYAG
-406 VAAFN
+406 TAAFN
-411 KLTGSSVSTTGIIG
+411 KLTGASVSATGIIG
-425 AAVYVLGAG
+425 AAIYVLGAG
-434 IYNNFIFPTYNGF
+434 IYNNFIYPTYSGF

-464 VKVLFLDMANTCIS
+464 VEVLFLDMANTCIS

-486 IENIINKIPGVSV
+486 IENIINKIPGASV

-511 IGTKAKT
+511 IETKAKT

-544 YAKGSALAGKV
+544 YAKGSALAGKI
-555 SNLVSGGIGRMDF
+555 SNLVSGGIGGMDF
-568 GGNIPAATAGDPATV
+568 SSIGTAGNPAKV
-583 KGTGKNGSMNVKLED
+583 EGKGKNGSMNVKLED
-598 EDIDSLRE
+598 EDIDYLRE

-653 IDTAPEGLY
+653 IDKTPEGLY

>member
-1 MAKLRATIELAA
+1 MARLRATIELATS
-13 GGFLSQINRV
+13 GFISGINKVLS
-23 EQASNR
+23 ASDR
-29 AAKTVE
+29 AAKSVE
-35 DVGTAADK
+35 DVSTAADK
-43 AETSL
+43 VKTSL
-48 DKAGSGGKKASE
+48 DK
-60 GFEGVSASADKAGTS
+60 
-75 LDRAGKSG
+75 AGKSG
-83 KKAKEGFEDA
+83 KKAKEGFESA
-93 GAGAE
+93 GEGAE
-98 RARKKVKG
+98 KARRKVKG
-106 LGDEVDKTKSK
+106 LGDEVDKTKTK
-117 SEKVAGALGKLFA
+117 AEKVAGALGKLFA
-130 AKTAIDVGG
+130 AKTALDAGG
-139 KLLNASDNY
+139 KLLSASDRY
-148 MNANTRLGLINKDD
+148 MNANTRLGLINKD
-162 NGNVINPNL
+162 NAGNVINPNL
-171 QKEVYASA
+171 QNDVYASV

-199 ASNAFKDQKELI
+199 AANAFKDQNELI

-222 IGGTEAGAAT
+222 IGGTEASAAA

-295 LAAMDEINQ
+295 LAAMDDIDRQ
-304 KFNSMPMTWVQLW
+304 FNSMPLTWSQLW
-317 TRSMNAIQNASAPF
+317 TQAMNAIQRASAPF

-382 LCAMNPAGL
+382 LCMMNPAGL
-391 MAIGFIAL
+391 MAIRFIAL
-399 IAMVYAG
+399 IAMLYAG
-406 VAAFN
+406 TAAFN
-411 KLTGSSVSTTGIIG
+411 KLTGASVSATGIIG
-425 AAVYVLGAG
+425 AAIYVLGAG
-434 IYNNFIFPTYNGF
+434 IYNNFIYPTYSGF

-464 VKVLFLDMANTCIS
+464 VEVLFLDMANTCIS

-486 IENIINKIPGVSV
+486 IENIINKIPGAAV
-499 NITSGLDALKNG
+499 NITSGLDGLKNK
-511 IGTKAKT
+511 IESKTKT

-537 SAAASKG
+537 TAAAGKG

-555 SNLVSGGIGRMDF
+555 SSLISGGGIGGMNF
-568 GGNIPAATAGDPATV
+568 GNIPAGAGTAGNPAAV

-598 EDIDSLRE
+598 EDIDYLRE

-630 GDINQELDYEKI
+630 GDINQEMDYEKI

>member
-1 MAKLRATIELAA
+1 MARLRATIELATS
-13 GGFLSQINRV
+13 GFISGINKVLS
-23 EQASNR
+23 ASDR
-29 AAKTVE
+29 AAKSVE
-35 DVGTAADK
+35 DVSTAADK
-43 AETSL
+43 VETSL
-48 DKAGSGGKKASE
+48 DK
-60 GFEGVSASADKAGTS
+60 
-75 LDRAGKSG
+75 AGKSG
-83 KKAKEGFEDA
+83 KKAKDGFESA
-93 GAGAE
+93 GEGAE
-98 RARKKVKG
+98 KARRKVKG
-106 LGDEVDKTKSK
+106 LGDEVDKTKTK
-117 SEKVAGALGKLFA
+117 AEKVAGALGKLFA
-130 AKTAIDVGG
+130 AKTALDAGS
-139 KLLNASDNY
+139 KLLRASDGY
-148 MNANTRLGLINKDD
+148 MNANTRLGLINKD
-162 NGNVINPNL
+162 NAGNVINPNL
-171 QKEVYASA
+171 QNDVYASA

-199 ASNAFKDQKELI
+199 AANAFKDQNELI

-222 IGGTEAGAAT
+222 IGGTEASAAA

-295 LAAMDEINQ
+295 LAAMDDSDRQ
-304 KFNSMPMTWVQLW
+304 FNSMPLTWSQLW
-317 TRSMNAIQNASAPF
+317 IQSMNAIQKASAPF

-353 AGLAVY
+353 AGLGVY

-369 QWVLNAATGVWNA
+369 QWALNSAAGVWNA

-391 MAIGFIAL
+391 MALGLVAL
-399 IAMVYAG
+399 VVAIYEG
-406 VAAFN
+406 VTAFN
-411 KLTGSSVSTTGIIG
+411 KLTGSSVSATGIIG

-434 IYNNFIFPTYNGF
+434 IYNNFIYPTYSGF

-464 VKVLFLDMANTCIS
+464 VEVLFLDMANTCIS

-486 IENIINKIPGVSV
+486 IENIINKIPGVTV
-499 NITSGLDALKNG
+499 NITSGLDGLKNK
-511 IGTKAKT
+511 IESKAKT

-537 SAAASKG
+537 TAAAGKG
-544 YAKGSALAGKV
+544 YAKGSGLAGKV
-555 SNLVSGGIGRMDF
+555 SSLISGGGIGGMNF
-568 GGNIPAATAGDPATV
+568 GNIPAGAGTAGNPAAV

-598 EDIDSLRE
+598 EDIDYLRE

-630 GDINQELDYEKI
+630 GDISQEMDYEKI